1 MLQMNCSNCDGLIK
15 SPHLAEVQIF
25 LCPQCEEIVVVED
38 VVIST
43 EKTPF
48 DLRSSLKNLL
58 FAAREKFQRNKS
70 ENLELQTKYEINNRL
85 AKLLKRDDFRLNLSR
100 DFFVQIGFGRDKRSA
115 RLLNISY
122 GGAGIEFTEHGQLPK
137 NKSETEFQLLL
148 PGYAEALSFPAKVV
162 WVRNPAKDTISPSI
176 TMGLQFK
183 DIDKNT
189 HKYLSGFIWGSPK

>member
-1 MLQMNCSNCDGLIK
+1 MFQMNCANCGGLIN
-15 SPHLAEVQIF
+15 SPLLAEVHV
-25 LCPQCEEIVVVED
+25 LECPHCVEIVVVKN
-38 VVIST
+38 VVVLNEKGSISVSSFVKNFLRSA
-43 EKTPF
+43 KTIFQLKKYNNF
-48 DLRSSLKNLL
+48 DLKTKRVIGERLSNLL
-58 FAAREKFQRNKS
+58 
-70 ENLELQTKYEINNRL
+70 I
-85 AKLLKRDDFRLNLSR
+85 RDDFRLKISY
-100 DFFVQIGFGRDKRSA
+100 DSYGQINFDERKRLA

-122 GGAGIEFTEHGQLPK
+122 GGAAIEFTEHGQLPK

-162 WVRNPAKDTISPSI
+162 WIRHPAKDTISPSI

>member
-1 MLQMNCSNCDGLIK
+1 MSG
-15 SPHLAEVQIF
+15 AG
-25 LCPQCEEIVVVED
+25 
-38 VVIST
+38 
-43 EKTPF
+43 
-48 DLRSSLKNLL
+48 NLL
-58 FAAREKFQRNKS
+58 
-70 ENLELQTKYEINNRL
+70 I
-85 AKLLKRDDFRLNLSR
+85 RDDFRLKISY
-100 DFFVQIGFGRDKRSA
+100 DSYAQINFDERKRLA

-189 HKYLSGFIWGSPK
+189 HKYLSGFIWGIPK